1 MHLQR
6 DLDKLRKKI
15 LLLGSLVEEMTN
27 HSMLA
32 LSGLRRDMID
42 EVNQLEIQV
51 NEMEVDIEEDC
62 LKILALHQPVAT
74 DLRFIILVLKVNNDL
89 ERMGDQAVNIG
100 NRIKYLADKEPVN
113 VDFSEMFEIVR
124 QMVRNSLDS
133 LVSLNTDMAT
143 QVMKMDD
150 RVDEIHSSMFALMQD
165 YVKQNPQNVAEA
177 MSYLTI
183 STNLERI
190 GDLSTNI
197 AEEVIFLEEG
207 EVVRHQNN

>member
-51 NEMEVDIEEDC
+51 NEMEVDIEEEC

-100 NRIKYLADKEPVN
+100 NRIKYLADRVPVN
-113 VDFSEMFEIVR
+113 VDFSEMFEVVR

-133 LVSLNTDMAT
+133 LVSLNTDMANE
-143 QVMKMDD
+143 VMKMDD
-150 RVDEIHSSMFALMQD
+150 RVDEIHSSMFELMQD
-165 YVKQNPQNVAEA
+165 YVKQNPENVAEA

-207 EVVRHQNN
+207 EVIRHQKI